1 MLRQYQKEGIDWL
14 VKNDVGILADDMGL
28 GKTVQTIKAMEYLF
42 ENEIIKNCIIV
53 SPLSL
58 QKNWENEITKWA
70 PNLKFERLKS
80 SDSSNTA
87 ILKIMGSSNI
97 IITNYENLRNSTEY
111 FKNINFDLMIADEV
125 HKIRKSNSQISKAVF
140 EFKKKKFWGLTGTPI
155 ENNIEDILNLLSQ
168 ITGKSVSSSSK
179 NRSPLFLL
187 ESIKP
192 YVLRRLK
199 SQVLDELPKVSE
211 RAYPVELSAE
221 QNDEYTDTWNKSLE
235 IAKSEEV
242 IFAVSQN

>member
-140 EFKKKKFWGLTGTPI
+140 EFKKEILGT
-155 ENNIEDILNLLSQ
+155 N
-168 ITGKSVSSSSK
+168 G
-179 NRSPLFLL
+179 
-187 ESIKP
+187 
-192 YVLRRLK
+192 Y
-199 SQVLDELPKVSE
+199 
-211 RAYPVELSAE
+211 AY
-221 QNDEYTDTWNKSLE
+221 
-235 IAKSEEV
+235 
-242 IFAVSQN
+242 